1 MSLSLNDLKL
11 LALTYEIELEN
22 NGQKN
27 INQSVL
33 SVINSVTTSRA
44 IKNKTSS
51 PGINFLNSNTAK
63 DPPSKDIKKM
73 PIKDQI
79 LPDENIKSDVSD
91 LVPEDNLNNLAETEM
106 KSNNSNATQP
116 DTTIFIEED
125 FPSLSISSSLNS
137 SVKAPPLFAW
147 ASNRSVEN
155 KITSFTTSMLNK
167 STDTSSNATKNVI
180 LSNPPAKDENTILL
194 NTTDQVS
201 VDRSGTNEDSTRP
214 TSSSDLSSSPCIS
227 SNESPKTTSR
237 ILKQEFDNGASKM
250 TFEEDDGLNWINTS
264 NIVSCKSS
272 GKGMIGSSFITN
284 FKSFDTSASGSSN
297 IGCITSDLTMQNIL
311 LYIGLN
317 IISLDF
323 KRIHHIQ
330 QWVLRCRGCF
340 HIHYSTEAIFCSKCG
355 LNMLQRIAAS
365 RDKKTGE
372 LKLHLKKNYNP
383 KSIKSNTSIP
393 KPGKQGRFEG
403 EILLRE
409 DQLLTGIWKQKVY
422 QMKKEVKSA
431 FGDDI
436 TSDFG
441 LHINKFS
448 NINSGVKNL
457 QFKQKNKK
465 SSRL

>member
-33 SVINSVTTSRA
+33 SVINSVTSSKA
-44 IKNKTSS
+44 IKNKTS
-51 PGINFLNSNTAK
+51 PGIHFLNSNTAK
-63 DPPSKDIKKM
+63 DSSSNDIKKKT
-73 PIKDQI
+73 IKDQI
-79 LPDENIKSDVSD
+79 LLDEKNMTDFSD
-91 LVPEDNLNNLAETEM
+91 LIPEDNLNNVTVTET
-106 KSNNSNATQP
+106 KSNNSNVTQP

-125 FPSLSISSSLNS
+125 FPSLTISRSLNS
-137 SVKAPPLFAW
+137 SVKPPLSAW
-147 ASNRSVEN
+147 ASKQPVEN
-155 KITSFTTSMLNK
+155 KISSSTTSMLNI
-167 STDTSSNATKNVI
+167 STDTSNETKNVI
-180 LSNPPAKDENTILL
+180 LSNPSAKNENTILL
-194 NTTDQVS
+194 DTTDQVS
-201 VDRSGTNEDSTRP
+201 IDKSGMNEDSTHP
-214 TSSSDLSSSPCIS
+214 TSSPSLN
-227 SNESPKTTSR
+227 SNEPSKPTSR
-237 ILKQEFDNGASKM
+237 ILKQEFDSGSSKM

-340 HIHYSTEAIFCSKCG
+340 HIHYNTETIFCSKCG

-383 KSIKSNTSIP
+383 KSTKSNTSIP

-422 QMKKEVKSA
+422 QMKKEIKSA

-465 SSRL
+465 SSR